1 MLDRGAELAAIATV
15 EVAGWSAPQLVDA
28 LRARRINTSAVLQ
41 EYAVI
46 DMDAKNATSA
56 LRVSPHY
63 YNTDAELD
71 ALFDA
76 LHSLVGTARAGTGCG
91 S

>member
-15 EVAGWSAPQLVDA
+15 EVRGWPALKVVDA
-28 LRARRINTSAVLQ
+28 LRARRINTSATLQ
-41 EYAVI
+41 EHAVI
-46 DMDAKNATSA
+46 DMGAKGAASA

-63 YNTDAELD
+63 YNTDAELG

-76 LHSLVGTARAGTGCG
+76 LHSLGGSVRPGTGRG
-91 S
+91 G